1 MRRYVTL
8 KLKGFILISLLVVL
22 VLPAIGCRGDGTN
35 FAIPVYVNDPGA
47 KNPAVVLTDLYVTPG
62 WINVAVG
69 DTQKLKAIGRFS
81 DGHEEDYTGK
91 VIWMID
97 GMDWTAVRGYF
108 PTYGQLVTTR
118 AGTLTINLR
127 YLGEIHGH
135 ALVSVY
141 DPMVDT
147 PPKPPIDLDYTI
159 LPNDDVYLTW
169 DIMSPP
175 DPDLLGY
182 VVYRSR
188 VSGAQYQ
195 PLHYGALL
203 NKFYRDSDAGGGV
216 YYYVVTSIDLGG
228 NESDYSFELT
238 VDRR

>member
-1 MRRYVTL
+1 
-8 KLKGFILISLLVVL
+8 
-22 VLPAIGCRGDGTN
+22 
-35 FAIPVYVNDPGA
+35 
-47 KNPAVVLTDLYVTPG
+47 
-62 WINVAVG
+62 
-69 DTQKLKAIGRFS
+69 
-81 DGHEEDYTGK
+81 
-91 VIWMID
+91 
-97 GMDWTAVRGYF
+97 
-108 PTYGQLVTTR
+108 
-118 AGTLTINLR
+118 
-127 YLGEIHGH
+127 
-135 ALVSVY
+135 
-141 DPMVDT
+141 MVDT